1 MEYVSN
7 PRNKKYV
14 TISGKYICYL
24 IFLLINLTCIKM
36 NKQNFKVFGKQELLK
51 NSKITIV
58 ELGDLNTE
66 NTETVLFLGKEKEM
80 EAKTEVAAVYQIYVS
95 YNDSVVNVLKFEN
108 IMRNANDHINHLYL
122 TKEKDAI
129 QLQYMGREAD
139 LVNKQGPGILL
150 LSKEEFFKINNINT
164 EQEIEKCE
172 NLFFNEF

>member
-1 MEYVSN
+1 
-7 PRNKKYV
+7 
-14 TISGKYICYL
+14 
-24 IFLLINLTCIKM
+24 
-36 NKQNFKVFGKQELLK
+36 
-51 NSKITIV
+51 
-58 ELGDLNTE
+58 
-66 NTETVLFLGKEKEM
+66 
-80 EAKTEVAAVYQIYVS
+80 
-95 YNDSVVNVLKFEN
+95 
-108 IMRNANDHINHLYL
+108 MRNANDHINHLYL